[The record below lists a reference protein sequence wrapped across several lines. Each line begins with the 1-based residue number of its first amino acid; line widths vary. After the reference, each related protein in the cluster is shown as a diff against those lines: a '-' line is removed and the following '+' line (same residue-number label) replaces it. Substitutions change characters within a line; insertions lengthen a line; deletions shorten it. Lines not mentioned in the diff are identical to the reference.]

1 MSEPQIQTGKK
12 TAPVEMTVLALL
24 VVVFLIVSL
33 IAQFVHFDRRVALGF
48 YLAWGPDVAK
58 SIGLIVAAGL
68 TLVMYS
74 FLYRDNALFK
84 VAENLFVG
92 VGLGYLAITT
102 WRESLRPEVYDPF
115 FNSPAWSAF
124 WNSAMHRAVPII
136 LGLLLL
142 TRLSRKHSWFSRYSY
157 ALMIGWGAGV
167 GIPITVHTY
176 ILKQLQ
182 AAVAPFQDA
191 ATAEALKAFSWPWFA
206 GVVFPIIGAVILMLG
221 TVAVLFYFFFSVEH
235 KRAGAAFS
243 RVGILFLMVAFGAS
257 FGYTVMGRM
266 SLLIGRMQFL
276 LFDWLKLP
284 K

>member
-1 MSEPQIQTGKK
+1 MSQPQTQTGKK

-33 IAQFVHFDRRVALGF
+33 WRQFFFHVPGETFDPVKSLG
-48 YLAWGPDVAK
+48 LV
-58 SIGLIVAAGL
+58 VAAGL

-84 VAENLFVG
+84 VAENLYVG
-92 VGLGYLAITT
+92 IALGYSAIEV
-102 WRESLRPEVYDPF
+102 WRTSLRTEVYDPF
-115 FNSPAWSAF
+115 FNSPTWGAF
-124 WNSAMHRAVPII
+124 WNSALYRAVPII

-142 TRLSRKHSWFSRYSY
+142 TRLSRKHGWLSRYSY
-157 ALMIGWGAGV
+157 VLIIGWGAGV
-167 GIPITVHTY
+167 GIPIAVHSY
-176 ILKQLQ
+176 ILKQLE

-191 ATAEALKAFSWPWFA
+191 ASSEALATGFFSGQWFF
-206 GVVFPIIGAVILMLG
+206 GVILPVFGAVVVVVG

-235 KRAGAAFS
+235 KRAGTAFS
-243 RVGILFLMVAFGAS
+243 RVGILFLMAAFGAS